1 MAYEAILT
9 SIGAAKVAD
18 AIANAEPITIGS
30 VRVGDGGGSTT
41 TPSSGDTELVNE
53 VYSAAPNTVYID
65 PLDETRVICELMIP
79 INPGG
84 WWIREIGVFDAEG
97 DLLAISQHPEAYK
110 PSEAEG
116 GLFQL
121 VARVFMQVSPAAITL
136 VIDPSAVIA
145 SQTFVSNA
153 INNLIPGGTTN
164 QVLTKD
170 SNTSGDYSWKDP
182 LDVSVNVD
190 TIEEVQTIGA
200 SQTVFNLAT
209 VTTTNLAI
217 YIEGIRLLPTD
228 WTATDADTV
237 TLGTTYPA
245 GQQIHF
251 VQNEP
256 TGNTSF
262 LQTAQNLNDVP
273 DKAEARDNLGLL
285 SDVAFLNS
293 FWQLM
298 QQRTYPVGEIFT
310 TRQAGNPSSI
320 LGFGTWEP
328 YAQGRVLVGHDS
340 ADAAFNEVDKTGGA
354 KVHQLTVAEMPAHTH
369 TVPMRVTTT
378 PGSST
383 ATAGVARA
391 NTANPEV
398 TSSTGGNQ
406 AHNNLQPYI
415 TVFMWKRTA

>member
-30 VRVGDGGGSTT
+30 IRLGDGGGSVT
-41 TPSSGDTELVNE
+41 TPDATDTELVNE

-65 PLDETRVICELMIP
+65 PLDESRVICELMVP

-84 WWIREIGVFDAEG
+84 WWIREIGIFDSEG

-200 SQTVFNLAT
+200 SQTVFNLTT
-209 VTTTNLAI
+209 VTTSNLAI
-217 YIEGIRLLPTD
+217 FVDGNRLLPTD
-228 WTATDADTV
+228 WTATDDDTV
-237 TLGTTYPA
+237 TLGTTYTA
-245 GQQIHF
+245 GWKIHF

-262 LQTAQNLNDVP
+262 LQTAQNLADVP
-273 DKAEARDNLGLL
+273 DKAEARSNLGLL
-285 SDVAFLNS
+285 SNVGFLNA

-298 QQRTYPVGEIFT
+298 MQRSYPVGEIYV
-310 TRQAGNPSSI
+310 TRQAGNPSSL

-328 YAQGRVLVGHDS
+328 YAQGRVLVGHDG
-340 ADAAFNEVDKTGGA
+340 ADAAFNEVDKIGGA
-354 KVHQLTVAEMPAHTH
+354 KVHALTVAEMPEHTH
-369 TVPMRVTTT
+369 TVPFKVKS

-383 ATAGVARA
+383 ATAGVAR
-391 NTANPEV
+391 PETV
-398 TSSTGGNQ
+398 APETTSSAGGGQ
-406 AHNNLQPYI
+406 AHNNLQPYT